1 MLIQTVR
8 FASFITILF
17 ALASGLACRTP
28 QKVLTPL
35 ETLELYIKAF
45 KRKDTTQMK
54 LLLSEASLKM
64 AEEEAKAQNVTVD
77 DIVKRETLFSE
88 SQTAVK
94 YRNLREQEDT
104 ASVEM
109 EDSMGI
115 WNTVHFVKEDGVWK
129 IDKKGFTTQIE
140 QQAQESNKEL
150 DRIINAGRPPE

>member
-1 MLIQTVR
+1 MR

-17 ALASGLACRTP
+17 LFVGGFACRSP
-28 QKVLTPL
+28 QKVLTPM
-35 ETLELYIKAF
+35 ETLELYFKAI

-54 LLLSEASLKM
+54 LLLSQASLKM

-88 SQTAVK
+88 SQTSVK

-109 EDSMGI
+109 EDSLGI

-140 QQAQESNKEL
+140 QQVQESNEEL
-150 DRIINAGRPPE
+150 NRIINSGRTPE